1 MFDDSVRN
9 VIAGGVLLGAAALA
23 FVAGDTADV
32 VTTDPSNTPLPQP
45 VAQCNPGWDNV
56 STRSEHTVNFVCKR
70 GDWLV
75 VLKADGSFSHGWQD
89 NTPGAQHLFDPAVIP
104 GWFQ

>member
-1 MFDDSVRN
+1 MGDDLRN
-9 VIAGGVLLGAAALA
+9 LIVGIMLFTAAAVA
-23 FVAGDTADV
+23 FVAGDASDV
-32 VTTDPSNTPLPQP
+32 VTSDPASTPLPQP

-75 VLKADGSFSHGWQD
+75 VLKPDGAFNHGWQD
-89 NTPGAQHLFDPAVIP
+89 DTPGAQFIFDPAGVP
-104 GWFQ
+104 GWLQ